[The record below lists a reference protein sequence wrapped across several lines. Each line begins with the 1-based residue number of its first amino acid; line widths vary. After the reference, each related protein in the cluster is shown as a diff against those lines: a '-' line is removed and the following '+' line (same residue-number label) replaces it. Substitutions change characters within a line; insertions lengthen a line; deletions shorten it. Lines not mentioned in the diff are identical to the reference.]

1 MENDQP
7 TSGLLK
13 DIRAEIVDGFRL
25 YVLEHGQTPPSVYQ
39 FARTINI
46 QEKDFYEYFTSF
58 GALKAAIWE
67 ETFDSTLEHLH
78 AQDIYPGYSAREKLL
93 AFFFTWIEELK
104 KNRSYLLALYDRTER
119 KSKLPPPEVEQFK
132 EKFKEYAKLILA
144 EGEETEEVA
153 KRPWI
158 TNHYREGLW
167 LQVWFI
173 FQFWIKDTSTSFEKT
188 DAAIE
193 KSVHLAFDLMGKN
206 AVDSIVDFGKFLFQ
220 NK

>member
-7 TSGLLK
+7 DTGLIK
-13 DIRAEIVDGFRL
+13 DIRAEIMNGFRL
-25 YVLEHGQTPPSVYQ
+25 YVLEHGQIPPSIYK
-39 FARTINI
+39 FAATLNI
-46 QEKDFYEYFTSF
+46 QETDFYEHFTSF
-58 GALKAAIWE
+58 GALQAALWVE
-67 ETFDSTLEHLH
+67 YFNRTLDNLY
-78 AQDIYPGYSAREKLL
+78 AQEVYHGYSAREKLL

-104 KNRSYLLALYDRTER
+104 KNRSYLLALYEPTAR
-119 KSKLPPPEVEQFK
+119 KSKMPPPEVGQFK

-144 EGEETEEVA
+144 EGEETEEIA
-153 KRPWI
+153 KRPLI
-158 TNHYREGLW
+158 TNHYHEGIW

-206 AVDSIVDFGKFLFQ
+206 AVDSVVDFGKFLFQ